1 MADNYEGARRESKA
15 LWEKAQTTLAGGISH
30 ENRATDPFPL
40 YIKHA
45 DGSRKWDVDGNE
57 YIDYAMGSG
66 SLLLGHNHPDV
77 VAAIRE
83 QATKG
88 TYYANNHPLE
98 VAWGGLVQELIP
110 CAERVRFVASG
121 SEATLLAVRVA
132 RAFTGKNKILKFE
145 GHYHGWH
152 DYVAMGVK
160 MPYDEPPSL
169 GILPASVES
178 TVVCPAD
185 AASVEEILSK
195 DKDIAAVIFE
205 ASGGSW
211 GTIPLPDNFHAD
223 MRALADKF
231 GAVLIF
237 DEVITGF
244 RWSPGGM
251 QALVGVTPDLTSLAK
266 ILTGGLPGGA
276 LAGREELME
285 LLNPKKEVKGKRPPV
300 FHRGTFNANALVSAS
315 GVAALG
321 ALRDGKPQRHAD
333 AIAAK
338 IREGMARVL
347 KKHEIS
353 GIIYGDSSTFRVYFG
368 PLNGSSDNVD
378 GLTALQLKS
387 IPPKVVSAYAH
398 AMRARGVEIMS
409 YTGGVTSLAHTE
421 KDVEQALVA
430 FDGAIGELAENGI
443 IAQL

>member
-1 MADNYEGARRESKA
+1 MADNFEGARRESKA
-15 LWEKAQTTLAGGISH
+15 LWEKAQTALAGGISH

-40 YIKHA
+40 YIEHA

-121 SEATLLAVRVA
+121 SEATLLAARVA

-160 MPYDEPPSL
+160 IPYDEPPSL
-169 GILPASVES
+169 GILPASAES

-195 DKDIAAVIFE
+195 DRDIAAIILE
-205 ASGGSW
+205 ASGGTWEPSLCPIISTW
-211 GTIPLPDNFHAD
+211 TCAP
-223 MRALADKF
+223 
-231 GAVLIF
+231 
-237 DEVITGF
+237 
-244 RWSPGGM
+244 SP
-251 QALVGVTPDLTSLAK
+251 T
-266 ILTGGLPGGA
+266 
-276 LAGREELME
+276 
-285 LLNPKKEVKGKRPPV
+285 N
-300 FHRGTFNANALVSAS
+300 SA
-315 GVAALG
+315 
-321 ALRDGKPQRHAD
+321 R
-333 AIAAK
+333 
-338 IREGMARVL
+338 
-347 KKHEIS
+347 
-353 GIIYGDSSTFRVYFG
+353 SS
-368 PLNGSSDNVD
+368 SSM
-378 GLTALQLKS
+378 K
-387 IPPKVVSAYAH
+387 
-398 AMRARGVEIMS
+398 
-409 YTGGVTSLAHTE
+409 
-421 KDVEQALVA
+421 
-430 FDGAIGELAENGI
+430 
-443 IAQL
+443 